1 MLLRSNDHNL
11 AVPRANYQA
20 FGDRTF
26 ADSGPFLW
34 NNLPREI
41 PQSATLTVFKSKLT
55 THVLKLAYN
64 PS

>member
-20 FGDRTF
+20 FVDRTF